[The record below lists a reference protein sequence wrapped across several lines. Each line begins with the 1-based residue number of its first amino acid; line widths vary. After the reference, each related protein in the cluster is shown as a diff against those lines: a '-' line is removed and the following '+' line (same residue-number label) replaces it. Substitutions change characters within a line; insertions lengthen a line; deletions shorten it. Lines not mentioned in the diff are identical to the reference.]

1 MIAVKGGVMAKLISP
16 QSIAIASAAVG
27 QTGNESVLTK
37 MVLKYSVGLL
47 AFVCLWTFVLSL
59 VY

>member
-1 MIAVKGGVMAKLISP
+1 VMAKLISP